1 MGVTVSILSL
11 TAIQSKASLAEAL
24 IKQAVP
30 TYAAIVLVIGD
41 NKTFLES
48 ACIAQLCA
56 LLCPGMPNRIKVSE
70 TSETGYAF
78 RLKEV
83 DWEKKKAEFDSLI
96 KDFTNLATG
105 GEMVYFSP
113 LGVVVN
119 DRPEI

>member
-11 TAIQSKASLAEAL
+11 VAIQSKASLAEAL